1 MVNTPS
7 FPVISHQNSIEP
19 PEMRLVKY
27 ESFHHF
33 VSSHGPGANDITNE
47 AAEVD
52 EDRAPGNQFLGWI
65 RRNKMGGFSGSGH
78 LTILNQPNFIWFNG
92 D

>member
-1 MVNTPS
+1 
-7 FPVISHQNSIEP
+7 
-19 PEMRLVKY
+19 MRLVKY

-52 EDRAPGNQFLGWI
+52 EDRARGQI
-65 RRNKMGGFSGSGH
+65 RAGSDAKNGGFNGSV
-78 LTILNQPNFIWFNG
+78 I
-92 D
+92 

>member
-7 FPVISHQNSIEP
+7 FPVISHQKSIEP

-52 EDRAPGNQFLGWI
+52 EGPGPREPIFGLDQAQQNGGIQWI
-65 RRNKMGGFSGSGH
+65 RSFNHIEPTKLH
-78 LTILNQPNFIWFNG
+78 LV
-92 D
+92 